1 MIRQPINKLKEII
14 QKGIEDPFYRWFLG
28 IFFIFI
34 PFSMLLNVL
43 VILDEFSYE
52 EVLDAVKVPSV
63 VHILGYVFFA
73 VILGAIYKLSNTV
86 MEGHINM
93 NIGILSLAR
102 EVAFC
107 KRWNLIIGVI
117 MELLLISSIVI
128 VVFIIWELFF
138 SNLAKVLPESIF
150 SINEMGDIISIICL
164 FFSLSIFLLRLI
176 IKLLLIVSRIV
187 YPEPIDRKNFFVNRV
202 LAIGFGT
209 IGVVVAALA
218 PYILVIIKTGGISNL
233 DDLPSFLSLAVIITI
248 AILLLLIYPS
258 ILMPS
263 FDQLVGKKEKVTRFQ
278 KIGTFFVAGTALP
291 ALIISFLQGASIH
304 SPDPEKYKG
313 TPTVLEETASIDE
326 RYYTGTDKGGIPI
339 LLSIA
344 YADETTEKTL
354 ESTLNAPLG
363 RISRASNYLSSD
375 LGAKNF
381 VISIAGFNN
390 PNKTIAFRDNC
401 MKDKH
406 KVSNSQA
413 IQLVKNED
421 YRVIFPGLKNKM
433 AKGEA
438 TYKMDLIKEEVL
450 DKGECE
456 GVDPSLLEFD

>member
-1 MIRQPINKLKEII
+1 MIRKPINKLKELI

-28 IFFIFI
+28 ILFIVI
-34 PFSMLLNVL
+34 PLLMVVNVL
-43 VILDEFSYE
+43 NILDEFNYE

-63 VHILGYVFFA
+63 AHIVGFIFA
-73 VILGAIYKLSNTV
+73 SIILGAIYKISSLVMERHIDTYQGQESNT
-86 MEGHINM
+86 
-93 NIGILSLAR
+93 R

-107 KRWNLIIGVI
+107 RRWYTITERVIMFFTTAVLFVVLFIIGVSF
-117 MELLLISSIVI
+117 LPDSV
-128 VVFIIWELFF
+128 
-138 SNLAKVLPESIF
+138 KGLPENIF
-150 SINEMGDIISIICL
+150 GIEAMGGIISIICL
-164 FFSLSIFLLRLI
+164 IFSLSIFLLVEI

-202 LAIGFGT
+202 LAILFGT

-390 PNKTIAFRDNC
+390 PDKTIAFRDNC